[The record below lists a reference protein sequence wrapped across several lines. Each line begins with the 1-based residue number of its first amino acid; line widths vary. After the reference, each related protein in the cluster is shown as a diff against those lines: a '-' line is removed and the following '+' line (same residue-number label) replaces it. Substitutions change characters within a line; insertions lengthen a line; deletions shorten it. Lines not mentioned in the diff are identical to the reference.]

1 MPKKPTPRWQ
11 PISQLPL
18 LAVAIDGMLESAE
31 ETYQSLQQARP
42 KPHVLDDYTVG
53 RVIKVHTAQQ
63 NDLGLYDEQL
73 QRWKKQTLTDTQRQE
88 VDRLTVQ
95 VGRLRQV
102 ITAILTL
109 ADELKAGTIEQVLGK
124 SDVEVGLEFLLRRQG
139 KE

>member
-1 MPKKPTPRWQ
+1 M
-11 PISQLPL
+11 
-18 LAVAIDGMLESAE
+18 
-31 ETYQSLQQARP
+31 
-42 KPHVLDDYTVG
+42 LDDYTVG
-53 RVIKVHTAQQ
+53 RVIKVYTAQQ

-73 QRWKKQTLTDTQRQE
+73 QRWNKQTLTDTQRQE

-124 SDVEVGLEFLLRRQG
+124 SDAEVGLEFLLRRQG